1 MLKRDEQEENDLT
14 IPNAEII
21 KDLTAIVGEAD
32 AQKFLKFAHDLESGS
47 IELSTQLDLDCDFA
61 DKIKRTE
68 FHQFF
73 KRCLKK
79 YESDTMSIGPTIRR
93 VRVFLKSGLS
103 KNKRQKLN
111 INNNWGARANKY
123 GETQKMPDYMSVA
136 M

>member
-1 MLKRDEQEENDLT
+1 
-14 IPNAEII
+14 
-21 KDLTAIVGEAD
+21 
-32 AQKFLKFAHDLESGS
+32 
-47 IELSTQLDLDCDFA
+47 
-61 DKIKRTE
+61 
-68 FHQFF
+68 
-73 KRCLKK
+73 
-79 YESDTMSIGPTIRR
+79 MSIGPTIRR